1 MQQTTVAECLA
12 DALAAHGVKR
22 IFGVPGG
29 GSSLD
34 VIEAA
39 AHRGIEFVLTR
50 SENAAVMMAA
60 ATADLAGT
68 LGVALTTKGPGVANG
83 ANGMAC
89 AMLDR
94 SAVMLITDGFTAEE
108 SGYVTHQVFDQEKM
122 LAPVTKRSSRLEL
135 DDVAKEIHDLIELA
149 KTPPLGPVHVEIAG
163 GHARQAVPDDIAKH
177 RTRDPAREIDE
188 PALLQAGELIRK
200 ASRPVIIAGL
210 EARTPACS
218 NAIRNMAETL
228 CCPVLTTYKAKGVV
242 DDRMAQFVGNF
253 TGGKAESECVGKA
266 DLILLCGL
274 DPVEL
279 LRIPWRYDSPVVDV
293 ARVRHRVHYVEPAV
307 AVHGPLGAAL
317 KRLNTGLSRSGWQD
331 SEIAGM
337 RLRMAGRLEY
347 PESTG
352 LGPQQIVELA
362 ERAAGDAGV
371 EPRIA
376 VDAGAHMFSAMAFWP
391 AAHPQDVL
399 ISNGLATMAYALPAA
414 IASALHEPQRP
425 AIAFIGDGGLMMCLG
440 ELSVAAEQA
449 ARVVVIVFND
459 RSLSLIDIK
468 QQQRGLPP
476 RGVRWEAPDFART
489 MEGLGGRGI
498 QVESAD
504 EYRAAVASALRH
516 EGPSLIDVKVN
527 PDGYLA
533 QMKSL
538 RG

>member
-1 MQQTTVAECLA
+1 MQQTTVADCLA
-12 DALAAHGVKR
+12 DALAAHGVRR

-68 LGVALTTKGPGVANG
+68 PGAALTTKGPGVANA

-94 SAVMLITDGFTAEE
+94 SPVMLITDGFTPEE
-108 SGYVTHQVFDQEKM
+108 TGYVTHQVFDQEKM
-122 LAPVTKRSSRLEL
+122 LAPVTKKSSRLQR

-149 KTPPLGPVHVEIAG
+149 KTPPWGPVHVEIAG
-163 GHARQAVPDDIAKH
+163 GHARKAVPGDGA
-177 RTRDPAREIDE
+177 RRRRRGPAGEIDE
-188 PALLQAGELIRK
+188 PALRQAGELIRK

-210 EARTPACS
+210 EARTPGCS
-218 NAIRNMAETL
+218 GAIRAMAETL

-242 DDRMAQFVGNF
+242 DEGLAQFAGNF
-253 TGGKAESECVGKA
+253 TGGEAESECVGKA

-307 AVHGPLGAAL
+307 AVHGPLEAAL
-317 KRLNTGLSRSGWQD
+317 KRLAEGLPRSGWREP
-331 SEIAGM
+331 EIAGM
-337 RLRMAGRLEY
+337 RRRMAQRLEY
-347 PESTG
+347 PECRG
-352 LGPQQIVELA
+352 LGPQQVVELA
-362 ERAAGDAGV
+362 ALAAGAAGLV
-371 EPRIA
+371 PRIA
-376 VDAGAHMFSAMAFWP
+376 VDAGAHMFSVMAFWP
-391 AAHPQDVL
+391 AAQPHDVL

-414 IASALHEPQRP
+414 IASALHQPQRP
-425 AIAFIGDGGLMMCLG
+425 AIAFTGDGGLMMCLG

-449 ARVVVIVFND
+449 ARVVVVVFND

-468 QQQRGLPP
+468 QQQRGLPS
-476 RGVRWEAPDFART
+476 RGVRWQAPDFART
-489 MEGLGGRGI
+489 MEGLGGLGI
-498 QVESAD
+498 RVETPG
-504 EYRAAVASALRH
+504 EYGPAVAAALRH
-516 EGPSLIDVKVN
+516 EGPSLIDVKVDPN
-527 PDGYLA
+527 GYLA
-533 QMKSL
+533 QMNSL

>member
-12 DALAAHGVKR
+12 GALAAHGVRR

-39 AHRGIEFVLTR
+39 ARRGIEFVLTR

-68 LGVALTTKGPGVANG
+68 LGVALTTKGPGVANA

-94 SAVMLITDGFTAEE
+94 SPVMLITDGFTPEE
-108 SGYVTHQVFDQEKM
+108 SAYVTHQVFDQEKM
-122 LAPVTKRSSRLEL
+122 LAPVTKKSSRLEQ
-135 DDVAKEIHDLIELA
+135 DDVAGEIHDLIELA

-163 GHARQAVPDDIAKH
+163 GHARKAVPGDIAKH
-177 RTRDPAREIDE
+177 RTRGLAREIDE

-200 ASRPVIIAGL
+200 ASHPVIIAGL

-218 NAIRNMAETL
+218 NAIRDMAETL

-279 LRIPWRYDSPVVDV
+279 LRIPWRYHSPVVDV
-293 ARVRHRVHYVEPAV
+293 ARVRHPVHYVQPAV
-307 AVHGPLGAAL
+307 AVHGPLDAAL
-317 KRLNTGLSRSGWQD
+317 KRLNNGLARCGWRA
-331 SEIAGM
+331 SELREIRG
-337 RLRMAGRLEY
+337 RMARRLEY
-347 PESTG
+347 PECKG
-352 LGPQQIVELA
+352 LGPQQVVELA
-362 ERAAGDAGV
+362 ARAAGEAGIV
-371 EPRIA
+371 PRIA

-414 IASALHEPQRP
+414 ISSALHEPQRP
-425 AIAFIGDGGLMMCLG
+425 AIAFTGDGGLMMCLG

-449 ARVVVIVFND
+449 AHVIVIVFND

-476 RGVRWEAPDFART
+476 RGVRWKAPDFALT

-498 QVESAD
+498 QVDSAG
-504 EYRAAVASALRH
+504 EYRAAVAAALRH
-516 EGPSLIDVKVN
+516 EGPSLIDVKVD

-533 QMKSL
+533 QMNSL

>member
-12 DALAAHGVKR
+12 DALAAHGVRR

-39 AHRGIEFVLTR
+39 ARRGIEFVLTR

-60 ATADLAGT
+60 ATADLDGT
-68 LGVALTTKGPGVANG
+68 LGVALTTKGPGVANA

-94 SAVMLITDGFTAEE
+94 SPVMLITDGFTPEE
-108 SGYVTHQVFDQEKM
+108 SGYVTHQVFDQEKL
-122 LAPVTKRSSRLEL
+122 LAPVTKKSSRLRR

-149 KTPPLGPVHVEIAG
+149 KTPPWGPVHVEIAG
-163 GHARQAVPDDIAKH
+163 GHARKAVPGDIASY
-177 RTRDPAREIDE
+177 RMRDPATEIDE
-188 PALLQAGELIRK
+188 PALLRAAELIRK
-200 ASRPVIIAGL
+200 VSRPVMIAGL
-210 EARTPACS
+210 EARTPDCS
-218 NAIRNMAETL
+218 SAIRAMAETL
-228 CCPVLTTYKAKGVV
+228 GCPVLTTYKAKGVV
-242 DDRMAQFVGNF
+242 DEGLAQFVGNF

-293 ARVRHRVHYVEPAV
+293 ARVRHPVHYFEPAV

-317 KRLNTGLSRSGWQD
+317 KQLNTGLSRSDWQD

-337 RLRMAGRLEY
+337 RRRMAGRLEY
-347 PESTG
+347 PECTG
-352 LGPQQIVELA
+352 LGPQQVVELA
-362 ERAAGDAGV
+362 ARAAGEAGV

-414 IASALHEPQRP
+414 IASALHEPRRP

-440 ELSVAAEQA
+440 ELSVAAEQGA
-449 ARVVVIVFND
+449 HVVVIVFND

-468 QQQRGLPP
+468 QQQRGLPS
-476 RGVRWEAPDFART
+476 RGVRWQAPDFART
-489 MEGLGGRGI
+489 MEGLGGRGV
-498 QVESAD
+498 QVDQAG
-504 EYRAAVASALRH
+504 EYSAAVAAALLH
-516 EGPSLIDVKVN
+516 EGPTLVDVKVD